1 MGLVTNQ
8 EILMMKVSAAMEAL
22 AHPHVD
28 REQVSDLLND
38 AVTLNDA
45 GAIFDE
51 CGFLLGD
58 EIHKTG
64 EHF

>member
-1 MGLVTNQ
+1 
-8 EILMMKVSAAMEAL
+8 
-22 AHPHVD
+22 VD

-58 EIHKTG
+58 EIHKTE